1 LENYGKGFN
10 ANTEAGRAN
19 GEMLENLRVK
29 ALAKVQADFDAVN
42 ATKGTAAA
50 TDAATKAMQKGRDE
64 FIKAAVAAGK
74 TKEEAAL
81 LADNLE
87 LIPDN
92 VKILVSQSGADVAEK
107 AIDKAARDRTAVI
120 NVQTRIA
127 SERDRRQDEANS
139 DPAKARGGAIYG
151 AGTGT
156 SDSIRAWLSNGEH
169 VLTAAEVQKLGG
181 QSAVYALRAAVR
193 AGRAAPK
200 FAEGGAVGQFAP
212 VRLTSSSSGSSGVGR
227 QFVSGRSTWATD
239 SRATSA
245 PSSPTSTTSARDKT
259 GW

>member
-1 LENYGKGFN
+1 
-10 ANTEAGRAN
+10 
-19 GEMLENLRVK
+19 
-29 ALAKVQADFDAVN
+29 VN

-181 QSAVYALRAAVR
+181 QSAVYALRTAVR
-193 AGRAAPK
+193 AGR
-200 FAEGGAVGQFAP
+200 
-212 VRLTSSSSGSSGVGR
+212 VRAIVADEHDKRTR
-227 QFVSGRSTWATD
+227 QDGLVNYR
-239 SRATSA
+239 
-245 PSSPTSTTSARDKT
+245 
-259 GW
+259 